1 MTFLGIYC
9 RNMNHDASLWYLCGC
24 SVLSPQDLHGV
35 DFIWFSTSVSEWKP
49 HELRCE
55 GSQEPEW
62 AALFVAVLVCLY
74 SMAAVCADL
83 NHFRGD
89 SVGTAPTSSS
99 FHWNSSVDER
109 VLGWCSGL
117 PRRLQTFEALRENVA
132 KILEHWPVCFLT
144 SYLWSWELVWI
155 LNPGGDSLPR
165 EELLSRKQYRGAMS
179 GFFTWWRDWMRGFS
193 IERLI
198 VPASN
203 PQWNARG
210 YSIGTVYSPQ
220 KYKLCWQNARGDDES
235 I

>member
-49 HELRCE
+49 HELRRE

-74 SMAAVCADL
+74 WTAVVCADL

-89 SVGTAPTSSS
+89 SAGTAPTSSS
-99 FHWNSSVDER
+99 IHWNSSVDER

-132 KILEHWPVCFLT
+132 KIFEHWPVCFLT

-155 LNPGGDSLPR
+155 LNPGGDSFPR
-165 EELLSRKQYRGAMS
+165 EELLSRKQYRRAML
-179 GFFTWWRDWMRGFS
+179 GFFYLMDKLDEWLFYRKVDSACLKSSMKCSWVFNWHS
-193 IERLI
+193 IFTSK
-198 VPASN
+198 V
-203 PQWNARG
+203 
-210 YSIGTVYSPQ
+210 
-220 KYKLCWQNARGDDES
+220 
-235 I
+235 

>member
-9 RNMNHDASLWYLCGC
+9 KNMNHEASLWYLCGC

-62 AALFVAVLVCLY
+62 AALLLLFWSACTRWLWSVLTWTTSGETQLQ
-74 SMAAVCADL
+74 L
-83 NHFRGD
+83 
-89 SVGTAPTSSS
+89 PTSSS

-144 SYLWSWELVWI
+144 SYL
-155 LNPGGDSLPR
+155 
-165 EELLSRKQYRGAMS
+165 
-179 GFFTWWRDWMRGFS
+179 
-193 IERLI
+193 
-198 VPASN
+198 
-203 PQWNARG
+203 
-210 YSIGTVYSPQ
+210 
-220 KYKLCWQNARGDDES
+220 
-235 I
+235 